1 MSELTRYC
9 IACGRELSE
18 EELPLGGYCLSC
30 FLEIRGVA
38 KSTPVLELEQCS
50 KCSLWKIHGKWTE
63 LPSLS
68 EALRKILLNDQRRF
82 IDERVELIEVD
93 EVSVSQAVGKGLS
106 EAVVNATALIGGS
119 TIAKAGFKVKY
130 RVRRTTCPTCSRRMS
145 RSYSAIVQFRSVR
158 GYLLNKERDYIS
170 KLLSDPLISQDI
182 VELTEDRSGVDVKF
196 LSVVTAHRVA
206 QLVEKAVGARTV
218 ESFKLT
224 KRDYSRGRDIG
235 VTTISVRLPDID
247 KMDLVDYRGL
257 VSLVRG
263 TRGGFIDLIVLE
275 SGEKRSISLKEY
287 WSGRVKKLNEVV
299 EKELTVVGRSL
310 NTLYLLNEE
319 TGELIEHPINEHL
332 VGLKNGDR
340 VRGYIIGGRTYVVRE
355 EVD

>member
-1 MSELTRYC
+1 MTRYC
-9 IACGRELSE
+9 VACGRELSE
-18 EELPLGGYCLSC
+18 EELPLGGYCLNC

-50 KCSLWKIHGKWTE
+50 KCGLWKIHGKWIE
-63 LPSLS
+63 IPSLS
-68 EALRKILLNDQRRF
+68 EALRRIILNDQRHF

-93 EVSVSQAVGKGLS
+93 EVEVTQSMGRGLS
-106 EAVVNATALIGGS
+106 EAVVSATALVGSS
-119 TIAKAGFKVKY
+119 TIAKASFTVRY
-130 RVRRTTCPTCSRRMS
+130 RVRKTTCPTCSKKIS
-145 RSYSAIVQFRSVR
+145 RSYSAIVQFRSAR
-158 GYLLNKERDYIS
+158 GYLVNRERDYIS
-170 KLLSDPLISQDI
+170 KLLSDPLISQDV
-182 VELTEDRSGVDVKF
+182 VELIEDKSGVDVKF

-206 QLVEKAVGARTV
+206 QLLEKAFGAKTI

-235 VTTISVRLPDID
+235 ITTISVRLPDVD
-247 KMDLVDYRGL
+247 KMDLVDYRGS
-257 VSLVRG
+257 VSLVCGIRS
-263 TRGGFIDLIVLE
+263 GFIDLIVLE
-275 SGEKRSISLKEY
+275 SGEKRSIPLKEY
-287 WSGRVKKLNEVV
+287 WSGRVKKLSEVV
-299 EKELTVVGRSL
+299 EKELTVIGRSL

-319 TGELIEHPINEHL
+319 TGELIEYPVNEYL